1 MLILSGNIN
10 NLYMINYINNELE
23 DTKLTYTCNIFL
35 FVFCDFSVEDSGCAV
50 VTDDGHGGD

>member
-1 MLILSGNIN
+1 
-10 NLYMINYINNELE
+10 MINYINNELK